1 MTLWGRTAGR
11 RREWDGTFVFLAIQ
25 LVSIVLG
32 FTKQRTYSDK
42 DWWQWAHSADASDAD
57 EQWCLRNHD
66 PYCREQ
72 TAVGANVHSSPFFL
86 KAKKRSLALFSWI
99 NKFPVCRRLKFAF
112 LPMQDVGQKSDIN
125 LKAVLTLNFKL
136 PSHKLGQLPCCVS
149 VKSVQ
154 SDKQDTI
161 CMKCK
166 ESCTFS
172 CTKDSKHCSHGHS
185 LKKGYQNFQSA
196 FNITADLQSNLWTP
210 PWLTEHFPP
219 VGHALVG
226 ITDKSKSKWL
236 KIASCV
242 LFNDALTGTF
252 MLSDFM
258 QKQSF
263 SHTDASLCIPSTK
276 ASASTCLTGIIP
288 PSSVFECRF

>member
-1 MTLWGRTAGR
+1 MFTA
-11 RREWDGTFVFLAIQ
+11 L
-25 LVSIVLG
+25 L
-32 FTKQRTYSDK
+32 
-42 DWWQWAHSADASDAD
+42 
-57 EQWCLRNHD
+57 
-66 PYCREQ
+66 
-72 TAVGANVHSSPFFL
+72 FFL

-166 ESCTFS
+166 ENCTFS

-196 FNITADLQSNLWTP
+196 FNITADLQSNL
-210 PWLTEHFPP
+210 
-219 VGHALVG
+219 
-226 ITDKSKSKWL
+226 
-236 KIASCV
+236 
-242 LFNDALTGTF
+242 
-252 MLSDFM
+252 
-258 QKQSF
+258 
-263 SHTDASLCIPSTK
+263 
-276 ASASTCLTGIIP
+276 
-288 PSSVFECRF
+288 